1 MANLRI
7 NPKSGHKHLVS
18 IHLID
23 RNGTVLVVLPR
34 FILRIFDFG
43 HGLGRAALFVQ
54 SHDMEPSRQLS
65 MLEELSDGRLVVK
78 LEKPFTASIEGA
90 HVILETP

>member
-1 MANLRI
+1 M
-7 NPKSGHKHLVS
+7 
-18 IHLID
+18 
-23 RNGTVLVVLPR
+23 
-34 FILRIFDFG
+34 RIFDFG
-43 HGLGRAALFVQ
+43 HVLGEPPLFVQ

-90 HVILETP
+90 HDTRDTMTV

>member
-1 MANLRI
+1 MFWGE
-7 NPKSGHKHLVS
+7 P
-18 IHLID
+18 
-23 RNGTVLVVLPR
+23 P
-34 FILRIFDFG
+34 
-43 HGLGRAALFVQ
+43 LFVQ

-90 HVILETP
+90 HDTRDTMTV